1 MGTRRQAR
9 ERAVQF
15 LFQYDHNPT
24 EVLDADLEH
33 FWLHQRPAVI
43 ELVEGRSAWGEDRKM
58 PPPTPDDISIRSFAE
73 PLVRGV
79 LENRDS
85 IDEILSQLTDNWDL
99 HRMAAVDRNI
109 LRLAAHE
116 LMHREDVPPVVVIN
130 EAVDIAKKF
139 STDDSG
145 KFVNGIL
152 DKLAVQINRPPRT
165 AKEAD

>member
-24 EVLDADLEH
+24 GALDADLEH
-33 FWLHQRPAVI
+33 FWLHQRPVVI
-43 ELVEGRSAWGEDRKM
+43 ELVEGRSAWGEDRQM
-58 PPPTPDDISIRSFAE
+58 PPPSVEDISIRDFAE

-85 IDEILSQLTDNWDL
+85 IDNKLSELAVNWDL
-99 HRMAAVDRNI
+99 NRMAAVDRNI

-116 LMHREDVPPVVVIN
+116 LMHREDVPPAVVIN

-152 DKLAVQINRPPRT
+152 DKLATQIDRPSP
-165 AKEAD
+165 AGSDIS

>member
-58 PPPTPDDISIRSFAE
+58 PPPTLDDISIRSFAE

-85 IDEILSQLTDNWDL
+85 IDKTLSQLAENWDL

-109 LRLAAHE
+109 LRL
-116 LMHREDVPPVVVIN
+116 
-130 EAVDIAKKF
+130 
-139 STDDSG
+139 
-145 KFVNGIL
+145 
-152 DKLAVQINRPPRT
+152 
-165 AKEAD
+165 